1 MGGVSADPVVSA
13 VLNAV
18 GKRYLVESGT
28 SEDGTIWYERYSD
41 GKIIQG
47 GYVTQSATNI
57 VFPIE
62 FQTDEIS
69 IVFGSIDGSGVP
81 RSEGVPTRTGFKYSS
96 ANHPNSPAFWRV
108 EGY

>member
-1 MGGVSADPVVSA
+1 MGGADPVVSA

-47 GYVTQSATNI
+47 GYVTRSLTNI

-62 FQTDEIS
+62 YQTDEIS
-69 IVFGSIDGSGVP
+69 ITFGLIAGSGVP
-81 RSEGVPTRTGFKYSS
+81 RSDRVPTRTGFTYSS
-96 ANHPNSPAFWRV
+96 ANYANCQAFWRV